1 MLVLTMY
8 RGGWYWELLYIYVA
22 VGAKEVKTRIINNT
36 VQPVWNETFEM
47 IVDSA
52 DGQLLYLDVFDDDP
66 GSKDDELGR

>member
-1 MLVLTMY
+1 M
-8 RGGWYWELLYIYVA
+8 A